1 LSLFFVDTSSLAK
14 RYIREVGSA
23 WTISWAEPSAGNIIV
38 LAHLTSVEIF
48 SLLARRQREGTLSA
62 ASIAILQNEFLLH
75 AEKEYLVYP
84 QDDSVVARARSLIT
98 KYPLRA
104 LDAIQLASAGEA
116 LTILSEPMTF
126 ISADNNLLSAA
137 AAEGFTTDNPL
148 AHP

>member
-1 LSLFFVDTSSLAK
+1 MDTSSLAK

-23 WTISWAEPSAGNIIV
+23 QEITQAEPSAGNIIM
-38 LAHLTSVEIF
+38 LAHLTSVELF
-48 SLLARRQREGTLSA
+48 SLLARRQREGTLAA
-62 ASIAILQNEFLLH
+62 ASVMILQNDFLLH

-84 QDDSVVARARSLIT
+84 QDNAVVARARSLIM

-104 LDAIQLASAGEA
+104 LDAIQLASAWEA
-116 LTILSEPMTF
+116 STTLGEPMTF
-126 ISADNNLLSAA
+126 VSADNNLLTAA

>member
-1 LSLFFVDTSSLAK
+1 LSSFFVDTSSLAK

-23 WTISWAEPSAGNIIV
+23 WVISWAEPSAGNIIV
-38 LAHLTSVEIF
+38 LAHLTSVEMV

-62 ASIAILQNEFLLH
+62 TSVNALQNDFLLH

-84 QDDSVVARARSLIT
+84 QDNAVVARARSLLM

-116 LTILSEPMTF
+116 STTLGEPMTF
-126 ISADNNLLSAA
+126 ISADNNLLAAA

-148 AHP
+148 VHP